1 IHDAA
6 RHVLFLQPQVMVTGP
21 VISPRVAPA
30 GHIAQQHC
38 GFAIDAHTF
47 DVGRSRCL
55 VFFLIFSKMASV
67 SAIFFCGLAFTTL
80 RSRKPSRLSTAAIVL
95 GEGNWS
101 VPYPCARK
109 ASRAACAVRR
119 V

>member
-1 IHDAA
+1 MI
-6 RHVLFLQPQVMVTGP
+6 TGP
-21 VISPRVAPA
+21 VIAPRVAPP
-30 GHIAQQHC
+30 GHITQQHP
-38 GFAIDAHTF
+38 GFAIDAHAF
-47 DVGRSRCL
+47 DVVRGHRL
-55 VFFLIFSKMASV
+55 VFFSMLSKMASV

-80 RSRKPSRLSTAAIVL
+80 RSRKPRRLSTSAIVL

-109 ASRAACAVRR
+109 AASAAFAVRR